1 MSQIAFSI
9 DQFSYHPELIEAGTV
24 YHYIKSNIDGS
35 FPARIVIYIREND
48 QLEVLKFEEHGMD
61 AALVKAHMDWEVF
74 SAIRLD
80 SWVLTPDGNCR
91 PQASLSSFRKDST
104 FTISWQGR
112 SEVVNVGHFPVHLYN
127 FDFISLNYI
136 LRHWNNPKGEVSV
149 GVLQP
154 NFDPDPDTMMKY
166 DGTVVIQ
173 YLEDGDRN
181 EQPCRK
187 YSIDG
192 EGLKGHRGMM
202 WVNREKGIIEDI
214 EIPIPDNPDWVDF
227 KFKFIS
233 DEKMNPGQWTNFM
246 NEEIKKLKP
255 KASIG

>member
-1 MSQIAFSI
+1 MSQVAFSV
-9 DQFSYHPELIEAGTV
+9 DQFSYHPELIEVGTV

-35 FPARIVIYIREND
+35 YPARIVIYVRKND

-127 FDFISLNYI
+127 FDFISLNCI

-154 NFDPDPDTMMKY
+154 NFDPDPDKMMKY
-166 DGTVVIQ
+166 EGTVVIQ

-181 EQPCRK
+181 EQPCCK

>member
-1 MSQIAFSI
+1 MSQVAFSI

-48 QLEVLKFEEHGMD
+48 QLEVLKSEEHGMD

-74 SAIRLD
+74 SAIRLE
-80 SWVLTPDGNCR
+80 SWVLTPDGNRR
-91 PQASLSSFRKDST
+91 PQASLASSYKDST

-136 LRHWNNPKGEVSV
+136 LRHWNIPEGEVSV

-166 DGTVVIQ
+166 EGTVVIQ

-202 WVNREKGIIEDI
+202 WVNREKGIITDI